1 MKNVSHQSVVFGLL
15 LFGAGL
21 FQVKA
26 AQPSAPQGI
35 ITAKV
40 YTNITGGTL
49 ADLTGNPKFI
59 SDTPDLLKS
68 LPYFELWATGTNSI
82 TPPANSGDNYG
93 AKIAGLFWPNVT
105 TNFIFSLCADDVAEL
120 YLSTDSNPADK
131 KLIARD
137 PGVSVARDY
146 TTGAPSKLSSL
157 FGEFSRWPVYPTKY
171 DNFLGDARSRYDQF
185 QGGGPAWPPAGI
197 VSL

>member
-1 MKNVSHQSVVFGLL
+1 MKNVSQQSIVFGLF

-21 FQVKA
+21 FPVKA
-26 AQPSAPQGI
+26 AQPSTPQGI

-40 YTNITGGTL
+40 YTNIAGSTL
-49 ADLTGNPKFI
+49 ADLTGDPKFT
-59 SDTPDLLKS
+59 SDTPDLVKELT
-68 LPYFELWATGTNSI
+68 YFELWATGTNSI

-93 AKIAGLFWPNVT
+93 AKITGLFWPNVT
-105 TNFIFSLCADDVAEL
+105 KNYIFSLCADDVAEL
-120 YLSTDSNPADK
+120 YLSTDSNPANK

-157 FGEFSRWPVYPTKY
+157 FGEFSQWPVYPTNY
-171 DNFLGDARSRYDQF
+171 DNFLGAA
-185 QGGGPAWPPAGI
+185 PLP
-197 VSL
+197 V